1 MSEKNPICSSR
12 KSLVSSFFPSP
23 QTRSSALLLTDNERV
38 SQKPAA
44 HRCIDSSLH
53 YLATD
58 SLGARGTWLWL
69 TIAIASVYRT
79 FSVRGASSLIERE
92 CRECNWSFSALR
104 FLRREPAA
112 AKEEERERSVCNYF
126 ITALGGHSRVR
137 TLHSGVFQMRLKA
150 HHVRRAVNVTLQWHS
165 D

>member
-12 KSLVSSFFPSP
+12 KSLVSSFFPSSE
-23 QTRSSALLLTDNERV
+23 TRSSALLLTDNESV
-38 SQKPAA
+38 AKACSAQV
-44 HRCIDSSLH
+44 HRQLTSLFSNRQPWCAQH
-53 YLATD
+53 LIVTHD
-58 SLGARGTWLWL
+58 RNRLSLPHFFLR
-69 TIAIASVYRT
+69 R
-79 FSVRGASSLIERE
+79 ASSIIERE
-92 CRECNWSFSALR
+92 CRECNWSFSALC

-112 AKEEERERSVCNYF
+112 AKEEEREMSVCNYF

-150 HHVRRAVNVTLQWHS
+150 HHVLRAVNVTLQWHS